1 MTTYLRYFN
10 YDEAFEY
17 YCGLIDKVLNVFKE
31 EKNKGGFK
39 ALLQLLMVTLIPQN
53 HYKLYFLST

>member
-1 MTTYLRYFN
+1 MATYLRFFN
-10 YDEAFEY
+10 YEEAFKY

-39 ALLQLLMVTLIPQN
+39 ALLQLLMVI
-53 HYKLYFLST
+53 

>member
-10 YDEAFEY
+10 YDETFEY

-39 ALLQLLMVTLIPQN
+39 ALLQLLMVI
-53 HYKLYFLST
+53 